1 MIASTDHQ
9 LVIINS
15 NATILEAVKTLSQYR
30 ILAAPVRDVSKPD
43 DASWTEKYLGI
54 VDMVGAVPVKLEC
67 YRAVLVSFA
76 LILYRIM
83 IASNNVDQHCVLH
96 AGQAGAHG
104 HAARGL

>member
-30 ILAAPVRDVSKPD
+30 ILAAPVRDVTKPD

-54 VDMVGAVPVKLEC
+54 VDMVGAVPVKLEWW
-67 YRAVLVSFA
+67 YHFA
-76 LILYRIM
+76 LIFYRIM
-83 IASNNVDQHCVLH
+83 ITSNSVDQHCVLH